1 MKYFLIYL
9 IIINLVSFIL
19 YGLDKS
25 FSKLKKWRISERG
38 LFLLSLFGGGVGSL
52 IGMILFR
59 HKTKKIKFYIWNIIM
74 IGIWFYLCYKYLE
87 VGGYLWK

>member
-19 YGLDKS
+19 YGLDKR